1 MVTADLNHLAPDLRA
16 IAAGDAAQRIAFI
29 RGQWW
34 IGYPQAQAAL
44 DLLRTAME
52 NEPGRVRPQCFL
64 LLGPTNNGKSMIVEK
79 FRRDHTPP
87 ALSGCDEENIPVVV
101 VQMLTDPGVARFYQ
115 HLLEVLGA
123 PVRRTARKHDLEVQA
138 LSILKRV
145 GTKVLIIDELHN
157 ILAGPSP
164 AQREFLNLL
173 RFLGNELRI
182 PVVGAG
188 TRDAYLAIR
197 TDPQLENRFHPIIL
211 PVWEEGDELSRLI
224 HSFVATFPLRKPSFL
239 NSADLQRWVL
249 ARTGGT
255 IGEIAALLRSAAVA
269 AVESGEEEINQRSLR
284 LMKYHG
290 PAERRRLTEKLLG

>member
-1 MVTADLNHLAPDLRA
+1 MTVDISHLAPDLRTV
-16 IAAGDAAQRIAFI
+16 AAADDAQRIAFI

-64 LLGPTNNGKSMIVEK
+64 LLGQTNNGKSMIVEK

-87 ALSGCDEENIPVVV
+87 ALPDRDEENIPVVV

-123 PVRRTARKHDLEVQA
+123 PVRRTARKHDLEAQA

-145 GTKVLIIDELHN
+145 GAKVLIIDELHN
-157 ILAGPSP
+157 ILAGSSS

-182 PVVGAG
+182 PVMGAG

-211 PVWEEGDELSRLI
+211 PVWDEGDELSRLI
-224 HSFVATFPLRKPSFL
+224 QSFVATFPLRKPSLL
-239 NSADLQRWVL
+239 NSVDLQRWIL

-269 AVESGEEEINQRSLR
+269 AVESGEEAINQRSLQ

-290 PAERRRLTEKLLG
+290 PAERRRLTEKLLA

>member
-1 MVTADLNHLAPDLRA
+1 MSDLSHLPLELRE
-16 IAAGDAAQRIAFI
+16 IAAADNAQRIAFI

-44 DLLRTAME
+44 DLVRTAME

-87 ALSGCDEENIPVVV
+87 PVPDRDEENIPVVV

-123 PVRRTARKHDLEVQA
+123 PVRRTARKHDLEAQA

-157 ILAGPSP
+157 ILAGTSP

-224 HSFVATFPLRKPSFL
+224 QSFVATFPLRKSSFL

-255 IGEIAALLRSAAVA
+255 IGEFAALLRSAAVA
-269 AVESGEEEINQRSLR
+269 AVESGEEAINQRSLQ
-284 LMKYHG
+284 LMKYRG
-290 PAERRRLTEKLLG
+290 PAERRRLTEKLLT

>member
-1 MVTADLNHLAPDLRA
+1 MDISHLAPDLRTV
-16 IAAGDAAQRIAFI
+16 AAADDAQRIAFI

-87 ALSGCDEENIPVVV
+87 ALPGRDEENIPVVV

-123 PVRRTARKHDLEVQA
+123 PVRRTARKHDLEAQA

-145 GTKVLIIDELHN
+145 GAKVLIIDELHN
-157 ILAGPSP
+157 ILAGSSS

-173 RFLGNELRI
+173 RFLGNELRV

-211 PVWEEGDELSRLI
+211 PVWDEGDELSRLI
-224 HSFVATFPLRKPSFL
+224 RSFVVTFPLRKPSFL
-239 NSADLQRWVL
+239 NSVDLQRWIL

-269 AVESGEEEINQRSLR
+269 AVESGEESINQRSLQ

-290 PAERRRLTEKLLG
+290 PAERRRLTEKLLA

>member
-1 MVTADLNHLAPDLRA
+1 MVTTDLNHLAPDLRTV
-16 IAAGDAAQRIAFI
+16 AAEDDAQRIAFI

-34 IGYPQAQAAL
+34 IGYPHAQAAL
-44 DLLRTAME
+44 DLLRTAIE

-79 FRRDHTPP
+79 FRRDHTPA
-87 ALSGCDEENIPVVV
+87 ALPGRDEEDIPVVV

-123 PVRRTARKHDLEVQA
+123 PVRRTARKHDLEAQA

-157 ILAGPSP
+157 ILAGTSP

-224 HSFVATFPLRKPSFL
+224 QSFVATFPLRKPSFL

-269 AVESGEEEINQRSLR
+269 AVESGEEAINQRSLQ
-284 LMKYHG
+284 LMKYYG
-290 PAERRRLTEKLLG
+290 PAERRRLTEKLLT

>member
-1 MVTADLNHLAPDLRA
+1 MSDLSHLPLELRE
-16 IAAGDAAQRIAFI
+16 IAAADNAQRIAFI

-44 DLLRTAME
+44 DLVRTAME

-87 ALSGCDEENIPVVV
+87 PVPDRDEENIPVVV

-123 PVRRTARKHDLEVQA
+123 PVRRTARKHDLEAQA

-157 ILAGPSP
+157 ILC
-164 AQREFLNLL
+164 
-173 RFLGNELRI
+173 
-182 PVVGAG
+182 
-188 TRDAYLAIR
+188 
-197 TDPQLENRFHPIIL
+197 
-211 PVWEEGDELSRLI
+211 SRGSQV
-224 HSFVATFPLRKPSFL
+224 H
-239 NSADLQRWVL
+239 
-249 ARTGGT
+249 
-255 IGEIAALLRSAAVA
+255 
-269 AVESGEEEINQRSLR
+269 
-284 LMKYHG
+284 
-290 PAERRRLTEKLLG
+290 

>member
-1 MVTADLNHLAPDLRA
+1 MNDLSLPADLRT
-16 IAAGDAAQRIAFI
+16 AAAADDAQRIVCI

-34 IGYPQAQAAL
+34 IGYSQAQAAL
-44 DLLRTAME
+44 DLLRTAIE
-52 NEPGRVRPQCFL
+52 TEPRRVRPQSFL
-64 LLGPTNNGKSMIVEK
+64 VLGPTNNGKSMIIEK

-87 ALSGCDEENIPVVV
+87 ALPGRDEENFPVVV

-123 PVRRTARKHDLEVQA
+123 PVQRTARKHDLEAQA

-145 GTKVLIIDELHN
+145 GARALIIDELHN
-157 ILAGPSP
+157 ILAGSSP

-182 PVVGAG
+182 PIVGAG

-211 PVWEEGDELSRLI
+211 PVWEEGDELGGLI
-224 HSFVATFPLRKPSFL
+224 QSFVATFPLRKPSFL
-239 NSADLQRWVL
+239 NSADLQRWIL

-269 AVESGEEEINQRSLR
+269 AVESGEETINQRSLH
-284 LMKYHG
+284 LMKYRG
-290 PAERRRLTEKLLG
+290 PAERRRLTEKLLI

>member
-1 MVTADLNHLAPDLRA
+1 MGDLGHLPSKLRA
-16 IAAGDAAQRIAFI
+16 VAAGDDAGRSAFI
-29 RGQWW
+29 QGQWW

-44 DLLRTAME
+44 DLLTAAIE

-64 LLGPTNNGKSMIVEK
+64 LLGPTNNGKSMIIEK
-79 FRRDHTPP
+79 FRRGHTPP
-87 ALSGCDEENIPVVV
+87 AQPGRDEENIPVVV
-101 VQMLTDPGVARFYQ
+101 VQMLTDPSVVRFYQ

-123 PVRRTARKHDLEVQA
+123 PVRRTARKHDLEAQA
-138 LSILKRV
+138 LSILRRV
-145 GTKVLIIDELHN
+145 GAKVLIIDELHN
-157 ILAGPSP
+157 ILAGSSP

-182 PVVGAG
+182 PILGAG

-211 PVWEEGDELSRLI
+211 PVWEEGDELGRLI
-224 HSFVATFPLRKPSFL
+224 QSFVATFPLRKPSFL
-239 NSADLQRWVL
+239 NSADLQRWIL

-269 AVESGEEEINQRSLR
+269 AVESEEEAINQRSLHV
-284 LMKYHG
+284 MKYHG
-290 PAERRRLTEKLLG
+290 PAERRRLTERLLG

>member
-1 MVTADLNHLAPDLRA
+1 MDLNHLAPDLQT
-16 IAAGDAAQRIAFI
+16 IAAGDDVQRIAII

-34 IGYPQAQAAL
+34 IGYPLAQATL
-44 DLLRTAME
+44 DLLGTAIE

-87 ALSGCDEENIPVVV
+87 PVPDREEENIPVVV
-101 VQMLTDPGVARFYQ
+101 VQMLTDPSVARFYQ
-115 HLLEVLGA
+115 HLLETLGA
-123 PVRRTARKHDLEVQA
+123 PVRRTARKHDLEAQA

-145 GTKVLIIDELHN
+145 GAKILIIDELHN
-157 ILAGPSP
+157 ILAGSSP

-224 HSFVATFPLRKPSFL
+224 QSFVATFPLRKPSFL
-239 NSADLQRWVL
+239 NSVDLQRWIL

-269 AVESGEEEINQRSLR
+269 AVESGEEAINQRSLR
-284 LMKYHG
+284 LMTYHG
-290 PAERRRLTEKLLG
+290 PAERRRLTEKLLV

>member
-1 MVTADLNHLAPDLRA
+1 MVMSDLSHLPLELRE
-16 IAAGDAAQRIAFI
+16 IAAADNAQRIAFI

-44 DLLRTAME
+44 DLVRTAME

-87 ALSGCDEENIPVVV
+87 PVPDRDEENIPVVV

-123 PVRRTARKHDLEVQA
+123 PVRRTARKHDLEAQA

-157 ILAGPSP
+157 ILAGTSP

-224 HSFVATFPLRKPSFL
+224 QSFVATFPLRKSSFL

-269 AVESGEEEINQRSLR
+269 AVESGEEAINQRSLQ
-284 LMKYHG
+284 LMKYRG
-290 PAERRRLTEKLLG
+290 PAERRRLTEKLLT

>member
-1 MVTADLNHLAPDLRA
+1 MGDFGHLPSKLREV
-16 IAAGDAAQRIAFI
+16 AAGEDAGRIAFI

-44 DLLRTAME
+44 DLLTAAIE

-64 LLGPTNNGKSMIVEK
+64 LLGPTNNGKSMIIEK
-79 FRRDHTPP
+79 LWRDHTPP
-87 ALSGCDEENIPVVV
+87 ALPDRDEENFPVVV
-101 VQMLTDPGVARFYQ
+101 VQMLTDPSVVRFYQ

-123 PVRRTARKHDLEVQA
+123 PVRRTARKHDLEAQA
-138 LSILKRV
+138 LSILRRV
-145 GTKVLIIDELHN
+145 GAKVLIIDELHN
-157 ILAGPSP
+157 ILAGSSP

-182 PVVGAG
+182 PIVGAG

-211 PVWEEGDELSRLI
+211 PVWEEGDELGGLI
-224 HSFVATFPLRKPSFL
+224 QSFVATFPLRKPSFL
-239 NSADLQRWVL
+239 NSADLQRWIL

-269 AVESGEEEINQRSLR
+269 AVESGEEAINQRSLHV
-284 LMKYHG
+284 MEYHG